1 MVGESTASRRATLDT
16 LDARSGASTM
26 EPLRLVRPR
35 LEQDDRVEIRCT
47 RCGYGAVVTSP
58 PRRCPM
64 CGGDGWRLAKRVNAL
79 PMLSE

>member
-1 MVGESTASRRATLDT
+1 MLGESAQSLRATGST
-16 LDARSGASTM
+16 VHTRRGAS
-26 EPLRLVRPR
+26 PLQTSRSWQLR
-35 LEQDDRVEIRCT
+35 LEQDDRVEIRCA

-64 CGGDGWRLAKRVNAL
+64 CGGKGWRLAKRVNAL